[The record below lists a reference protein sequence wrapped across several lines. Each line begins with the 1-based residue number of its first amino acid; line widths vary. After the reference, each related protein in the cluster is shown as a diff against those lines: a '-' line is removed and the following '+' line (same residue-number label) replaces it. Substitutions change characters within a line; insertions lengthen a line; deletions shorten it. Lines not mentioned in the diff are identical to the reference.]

1 MYTAILLGVLLAVN
15 AAAQGRSQAECG
27 APIEREHT
35 VCQRCYEQFDS
46 QEFNKRVYVYV
57 PDIKSKLLGGFDPF
71 DLWIVE
77 GIYGPPFLDYGGVF
91 QQDKFEQLKN
101 TGNVIAT
108 RIPVDKNA
116 LGKAQPFKVGKS
128 AFRIEPVRVE
138 TSYGGTDRVTLKICR

>member
-1 MYTAILLGVLLAVN
+1 MSTAIILGALLAANTV
-15 AAAQGRSQAECG
+15 AQGQAPSACT
-27 APIEREHT
+27 AAIERDHT

-71 DLWIVE
+71 DMWIVE

-116 LGKAQPFKVGKS
+116 LGKAQSFKVGKN
-128 AFRIEPVRVE
+128 AFRIEPIRVE
-138 TSYGGTDRVTLKICR
+138 TSYGGTDRVTLRICR